1 VSRDL
6 SRSEIAFILVVV
18 GLSFAALAAGH
29 EQWVDTAIVVSL
41 VVSFLVWPLLQ
52 ALGHRGR
59 EEPARQ
65 DGHGQETTGGSDVAT
80 ERARRV
86 VAMAEEE
93 AQALGSHYIGT
104 EHLLLGLL
112 REERGRAAEM
122 LRRFGL
128 TTERVR
134 TQITRTVGQS
144 EGAPAAQPRLTPAAR
159 RTFARATGA
168 LSLQGDELVD
178 TEHVL
183 LGLVQDGEGLAAR
196 VMGELDV
203 DPGEV
208 RRQAILALHE
218 RTACDPLRP
227 HPLSPTALR

>member
-1 VSRDL
+1 L
-6 SRSEIAFILVVV
+6 EIAASSLFI
-18 GLSFAALAAGH
+18 GK
-29 EQWVDTAIVVSL
+29 
-41 VVSFLVWPLLQ
+41 

-59 EEPARQ
+59 EE
-65 DGHGQETTGGSDVAT
+65 TTGGSDVAM
-80 ERARRV
+80 EPARRV
-86 VAMAEEE
+86 VAIAQEE
-93 AQALGSHYIGT
+93 AQALGSHYVGT

-112 REERGRAAEM
+112 REERGRAAGM

-159 RTFARATGA
+159 RTFERAAGA
-168 LSLQGDELVD
+168 LSLRGDERVD

-183 LGLVQDGEGLAAR
+183 LGLVQDGEGVAAR

-203 DPGEV
+203 DPGDV
-208 RRQAILALHE
+208 RRQAILALAPA
-218 RTACDPLRP
+218 R
-227 HPLSPTALR
+227 S